1 MKTPQNLTHSLNVS
15 YLVIGLVFLGISGS
29 WALRES
35 GVIELDEIR
44 WLLPLMLV
52 VAGVVGLIAFAAKGL
67 GRRGV
72 TPPADDSTYDPY
84 DNDPTG
90 ELR

>member
-52 VAGVVGLIAFAAKGL
+52 AAGVVGLIAFAAKGL
-67 GRRGV
+67 GRRGD
-72 TPPADDSTYDPY
+72 TPRADDSTYDPY